1 MPDDLGA
8 PVPPPPPPPPPP
20 PAQVSSNRTVMLVLS
35 YLGVLALIPLI
46 TEKNDREVQW
56 HARHG
61 LVLLVADLILTVG
74 LFVASFVI
82 DVFGILQILLW
93 LGYLVVIILCITN
106 AVSGKRFL
114 IPGISGIA
122 DIPAFAEFTEKR

>member
-35 YLGVLALIPLI
+35 YLGILALIPLL
-46 TEKNDREVQW
+46 TEKNDPEVQW

-61 LVLLVADLILTVG
+61 LVLLGAYLILTVG

-82 DVFGILQILLW
+82 GIFGMLQIPLW

-106 AVSGKRFL
+106 ATSGKRFV
-114 IPGISGIA
+114 IPGISELAG
-122 DIPAFAEFTEKR
+122 KL

>member
-1 MPDDLGA
+1 MPEDLGA

-20 PAQVSSNRTVMLVLS
+20 APGASSNRSVMLVLS
-35 YLGVLALIPLI
+35 YLGILALIPLI

-61 LVLLVADLILTVG
+61 LVLLVAYLILTVG
-74 LFVASFVI
+74 LFIASLVI
-82 DVFGILQILLW
+82 GIVGMLQLPLW
-93 LGYLVVIILCITN
+93 LGYIVVIVLCITN

-114 IPGISGIA
+114 IPGLS
-122 DIPAFAEFTEKR
+122 DFAQKF